1 MIFKTIIHI
10 FSFKK
15 LENIISKMSFQT
27 SMQKYMGFAIKQSK
41 KKVNKPGI
49 PLVFIESVHV
59 SNNSSDNLVKKLGK
73 NDSYRLSQELNA
85 NVLSLLKKKFLFL

>member
-1 MIFKTIIHI
+1 
-10 FSFKK
+10 
-15 LENIISKMSFQT
+15 MSFQT

-41 KKVNKPGI
+41 KKVIKPGI
-49 PLVFIESVHV
+49 PLVFIESVHI

-85 NVLSLLKKKFLFL
+85 NVLSLLEKKFVFL